1 MPSRRRRRG
10 ALAVAAAALGVALA
24 LFAPP
29 ASARTLKE
37 CNAAYAADKAAIK
50 LSGQTKAAYVA
61 ACRAESPAP
70 PPDPSST
77 PPPADPMAPKPIMRF

>member
-1 MPSRRRRRG
+1 
-10 ALAVAAAALGVALA
+10 LGVALA
-24 LFAPP
+24 LSAPP
-29 ASARTLKE
+29 ASARTVKE

-61 ACRAESPAP
+61 ACRAQSTP

-77 PPPADPMAPKPIMRF
+77 PSPADPMASKPIMRF

>member
-1 MPSRRRRRG
+1 LG
-10 ALAVAAAALGVALA
+10 AAFALS
-24 LFAPP
+24 APP
-29 ASARTLKE
+29 ASARTLRE

-70 PPDPSST
+70 PDPSST